1 MKVLSG
7 FVSFCR
13 YSLSRM
19 SGMKYFPPREA
30 RRSIFFNLAAAVC
43 TALLEAREYFL
54 MNFSLMIFHPPG
66 LWSFRSASGRA
77 GNRKPASAAA
87 HRPAAGCRS
96 SAKRAPARADTP
108 ANSGAPPSGHR
119 GACAPAWPAAAGR
132 AGKTASES
140 LK

>member
-54 MNFSLMIFHPPG
+54 MNFSLMIFSAIPSSAMAYNS
-66 LWSFRSASGRA
+66 SFCLVGMPESISLYPV
-77 GNRKPASAAA
+77 PASSMMESIVS
-87 HRPAAGCRS
+87 RSFPALGMQLGENRLAEI
-96 SAKRAPARADTP
+96 
-108 ANSGAPPSGHR
+108 SG
-119 GACAPAWPAAAGR
+119 
-132 AGKTASES
+132 
-140 LK
+140 